1 MKTTQPMSQLLSM
14 LALVHFRNSL
24 GRSFCVA
31 AGGFSAPSHAFA
43 LSARGGAKHTA
54 SLQLDSLAKSFSSIT
69 SSSDSPKSIRVL
81 QVQIV
86 HRHGDRTPITPLQ
99 NDTYWA
105 STLPSQALLDKL
117 SASTRL
123 IRDESKPNT
132 HKAGGR
138 GPFGKLTQLGLLQM
152 VELGSTLKQELQ
164 CKEQGHA
171 TDDNGNVYLHHGCV
185 FHSNL
190 PLVPENIKVISTDF
204 PRTIQSVQGV
214 LVGLF
219 GDDERN
225 DDTVIPIDARHTNN
239 LIPDPQP
246 RRSREQEELELKL
259 AARPHLQEREEEMRD
274 LAIRTTQAL
283 LPLLGDGAFDVSFGV
298 GEEKTKT
305 SHHHHLAWTQLS
317 EITKCL
323 QVRNMLPPSISQDDQ
338 EAISSHAAWK
348 WMDCLRHPRLAY
360 LAMNPMTT
368 AMVDSMKRRVLGG
381 DTVPPLTIY
390 SAHDSTLIGLLCAF
404 RLSQPSKWPGYGEYL
419 KVELIECSTID
430 SNGEISDDDKE
441 HYVRF
446 SLSGNVLTSKWD
458 EETEPVE
465 VIPLQELAENIARPT
480 ASAPK
485 HHSKYH
491 SGS

>member
-1 MKTTQPMSQLLSM
+1 
-14 LALVHFRNSL
+14 
-24 GRSFCVA
+24 
-31 AGGFSAPSHAFA
+31 
-43 LSARGGAKHTA
+43 
-54 SLQLDSLAKSFSSIT
+54 
-69 SSSDSPKSIRVL
+69 
-81 QVQIV
+81 
-86 HRHGDRTPITPLQ
+86 
-99 NDTYWA
+99 
-105 STLPSQALLDKL
+105 
-117 SASTRL
+117 
-123 IRDESKPNT
+123 
-132 HKAGGR
+132 
-138 GPFGKLTQLGLLQM
+138 
-152 VELGSTLKQELQ
+152 
-164 CKEQGHA
+164 
-171 TDDNGNVYLHHGCV
+171 
-185 FHSNL
+185 
-190 PLVPENIKVISTDF
+190 
-204 PRTIQSVQGV
+204 VQGV

-219 GDDERN
+219 GDDDTN

-246 RRSREQEELELKL
+246 RRSREQEELELQL

-283 LPLLGDGAFDVSFGV
+283 LPLLGEGAFDVSFGV

-323 QVRNMLPPSISQDDQ
+323 QVRNMLPPSISEDDQ

-368 AMVDSMKRRVLGG
+368 AMVDSMKRRVMEG

-419 KVELIECSTID
+419 KVELIECSTVD
-430 SNGEISDDDKE
+430 SNGDISDDKE

-446 SLSGNVLTSKWD
+446 SLSGNVLMSKWHD
-458 EETEPVE
+458 DKEPVE

-485 HHSKYH
+485 HHSKHH
-491 SGS
+491 SGN